1 MPIPR
6 LPTRRPRRSPRLQ
19 DRPRPLLEHL
29 EELRQRLLRS
39 LIALGIGTGIGL
51 LVADRVID
59 FLAAPVGGR
68 AGLVSIDVT
77 ESIAAYMRVALLTG
91 FALSFPYIVYQILAF
106 VYVGLLPHERR
117 VLLLL
122 VPLATLLFLGGAAFT
137 YFVMMPVAIP
147 FLTTFAGIRTE
158 PRPSSYLGFVV
169 SLMFWLGLSFEMP
182 LLAFALAKAR
192 LITARQL
199 LRAWRFAVLAIA
211 ILAAAITP
219 TVDPVNMSIVMVPLI
234 GLYLL
239 SVLMAALAR

>member
-1 MPIPR
+1 MRR
-6 LPTRRPRRSPRLQ
+6 LRRPTTHQSAKPRIQ
-19 DRPRPLLEHL
+19 DQPRPLLEHL

-77 ESIAAYMRVALLTG
+77 ESIAAYMRVSLLTG
-91 FALSFPYIVYQILAF
+91 FTLAFPYIAYQILAF
-106 VYVGLLPHERR
+106 IYVGLHPHERR
-117 VLLLL
+117 IVLLL

-147 FLTTFAGIRTE
+147 FLITFGGIRTE
-158 PRPSSYLGFVV
+158 PRPSSYLSFVV

-182 LLAFALAKAR
+182 LAFFALAKAR
-192 LITARQL
+192 IITARQL

-234 GLYLL
+234 ALYLL
-239 SVLMAALAR
+239 SVLLAALA

>member
-1 MPIPR
+1 MPI
-6 LPTRRPRRSPRLQ
+6 LRRRTGRRNVKARAQ
-19 DRPRPLLEHL
+19 DQPRPLLEHL

-39 LIALGIGTGIGL
+39 LIALGVGTGIGL

-77 ESIAAYMRVALLTG
+77 ESIAAYMRVSLLFG
-91 FALSFPYIVYQILAF
+91 FTLAFPYIIYQVLAF

-117 VLLLL
+117 LVLLL
-122 VPLATLLFLGGAAFT
+122 VPLSTLLFLGGAAFT

-158 PRPSSYLGFVV
+158 PRPSSYLSFVV

-182 LLAFALAKAR
+182 LVFFALAKAR

-234 GLYLL
+234 ALYLL
-239 SVLMAALAR
+239 SVLLAALA

>member
-1 MPIPR
+1 MPI
-6 LPTRRPRRSPRLQ
+6 LRRRTGRRNVKARAQ
-19 DRPRPLLEHL
+19 DQPRPLLEHL

-39 LIALGIGTGIGL
+39 LIALGVGTGIGL

-77 ESIAAYMRVALLTG
+77 ESIAAYMRVSLLFG
-91 FALSFPYIVYQILAF
+91 FTLAFPYIIYQILAF

-117 VLLLL
+117 LVLLL
-122 VPLATLLFLGGAAFT
+122 VPLSTLLFLGGAAFT

-158 PRPSSYLGFVV
+158 PRPSSYLSFVV

-182 LLAFALAKAR
+182 LVFFALAKAR

-234 GLYLL
+234 ALYLL
-239 SVLMAALAR
+239 SVLLAALA

>member
-1 MPIPR
+1 MRI
-6 LPTRRPRRSPRLQ
+6 LRRPSARKTTKARAHDQ
-19 DRPRPLLEHL
+19 PRPLLEHL

-51 LVADRVID
+51 LIADRVID
-59 FLAAPVGGR
+59 ILAAPVGGR
-68 AGLVSIDVT
+68 AGLVSVDVT

-91 FALSFPYIVYQILAF
+91 FTLAFPYITYQILAF
-106 VYVGLLPHERR
+106 IYVGLLPHERR
-117 VLLLL
+117 LVLLL
-122 VPLATLLFLGGAAFT
+122 VPLATMLFVGGAAFT

-158 PRPSSYLGFVV
+158 PRPSSYLSFVV

-182 LLAFALAKAR
+182 LVFFALAKAR
-192 LITARQL
+192 LISARQL

-211 ILAAAITP
+211 IIAAAITP

-234 GLYLL
+234 ALYLL
-239 SVLMAALAR
+239 SVLLAALA

>member
-1 MPIPR
+1 M
-6 LPTRRPRRSPRLQ
+6 Q

-51 LVADRVID
+51 LIADRVMD
-59 FLAAPVGGR
+59 VLAAPVGGR

-77 ESIAAYMRVALLTG
+77 ESLAAYMRVALLTG
-91 FALSFPYIVYQILAF
+91 FTLAFPYIAYQILAF

-117 VLLLL
+117 IVLLL
-122 VPLATLLFLGGAAFT
+122 VPLAFALFLGGGAFT

-147 FLTTFAGIRTE
+147 FLVTFAGIRTE
-158 PRPSSYLGFVV
+158 PRPSTYLSFVV
-169 SLMFWLGLSFEMP
+169 SLMFWLGISFEMP
-182 LLAFALAKAR
+182 LVAFALAKAR

-211 ILAAAITP
+211 VLAAAITP
-219 TVDPVNMSIVMVPLI
+219 TIDPVNMTIVMVPLI

-239 SVLMAALAR
+239 SVLLAALA

>member
-1 MPIPR
+1 MRI
-6 LPTRRPRRSPRLQ
+6 LRRPSARKTAKARTHDQ
-19 DRPRPLLEHL
+19 PRPLLEHL

-51 LVADRVID
+51 LIADRVID

-91 FALSFPYIVYQILAF
+91 FTLAFPYIVYQILAF
-106 VYVGLLPHERR
+106 IYVGLLPHERR
-117 VLLLL
+117 LVLLL
-122 VPLATLLFLGGAAFT
+122 VPLATILFLGGAAFT

-158 PRPSSYLGFVV
+158 PRPSSYLSFVV

-182 LLAFALAKAR
+182 LVFFALAKAR
-192 LITARQL
+192 LISARQL

-211 ILAAAITP
+211 IIAAAITP

-234 GLYLL
+234 ALYLL
-239 SVLMAALAR
+239 SVLLAALA

>member
-1 MPIPR
+1 M
-6 LPTRRPRRSPRLQ
+6 
-19 DRPRPLLEHL
+19 LEHL
-29 EELRQRLLRS
+29 EELRQRLIHS

-91 FALSFPYIVYQILAF
+91 FTLAFPYITYQILAF

-117 VLLLL
+117 IILLL
-122 VPLATLLFLGGAAFT
+122 VPLATMLFLGGAAFT

-158 PRPSSYLGFVV
+158 PRPSSYLSFVV

-182 LLAFALAKAR
+182 LAFFALAKAR
-192 LITARQL
+192 LITA
-199 LRAWRFAVLAIA
+199 
-211 ILAAAITP
+211 
-219 TVDPVNMSIVMVPLI
+219 
-234 GLYLL
+234 
-239 SVLMAALAR
+239 